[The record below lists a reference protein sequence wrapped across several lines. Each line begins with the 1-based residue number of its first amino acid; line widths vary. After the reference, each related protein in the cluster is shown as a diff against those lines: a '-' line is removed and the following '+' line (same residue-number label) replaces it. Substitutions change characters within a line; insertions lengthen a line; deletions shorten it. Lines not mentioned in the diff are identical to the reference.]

1 MSELKV
7 QDGSIYGER
16 LEAWR
21 DRPIASRT
29 TPNGLMPAA
38 GWVIG
43 GLAAAGLA
51 YVAWRHFGPDLRR
64 YLNMEMM

>member
-7 QDGSIYGER
+7 QDGSMHGER
-16 LEAWR
+16 LEAWH
-21 DRPIASRT
+21 DRPVASRAN
-29 TPNGLMPAA
+29 PNGLMPAA

-64 YLNMEMM
+64 YLKMEMM

>member
-16 LEAWR
+16 LDTWR
-21 DRPIASRT
+21 DRSVGSRANS
-29 TPNGLMPAA
+29 NGLMPAA

-51 YVAWRHFGPDLRR
+51 YMAWRHFGPDLRR
-64 YLNMEMM
+64 YLKMEMM